1 MTRSYKMHGQFF
13 ILLGIMV
20 LCGITGAFAETAESS
35 PPMMTL
41 RDAVA
46 AGIKTNPEYGAIHNN
61 RRATDEELRQAQ
73 GGYYPSIDFASDAGW
88 DWNRSDENGAPS
100 VTNSLWRAQAG
111 LTLTQMLFD
120 GFKTKYEVDRQ
131 NARTASAAYRVWE
144 TSEFVG
150 LDIVESYLN
159 VLRQREL
166 LEIARANVARHLDIE
181 KQMMESA
188 TAGRTTE
195 ADVEQSRARLAAAR
209 ANESS
214 VRESLRVSEASYI
227 KLAGAMPKT
236 LVRPDK
242 PSAALLETV
251 DEEVKAALDR
261 SPTIASKT
269 ADIDTA
275 QAEWKQSESTF
286 YPQVDFQANV
296 SRAND
301 ASGTEANSDRAR
313 GLVLMN
319 WNLYR
324 GGADSA
330 RVREGVYRYAETKEN
345 RANAARAVE
354 EDVRQTW
361 AQMVSASER
370 AQEFSLQSDANEKV
384 VAAYM
389 DQFNLD
395 RRTLLDVLDAQNENF
410 VSRSNMINA
419 EYIELFTAYRLL
431 AVRGQL
437 LPTLEITYPIGTDPR
452 DHYTY

>member
-1 MTRSYKMHGQFF
+1 
-13 ILLGIMV
+13 
-20 LCGITGAFAETAESS
+20 
-35 PPMMTL
+35 MMTL
-41 RDAVA
+41 RDAVG
-46 AGIKTNPEYGAIHNN
+46 AGLKTNPEFGSIHNN

-73 GGYYPSIDFASDAGW
+73 GGYYPSVDFSSDAGW
-88 DWNRSDENGAPS
+88 DWIRSDANGSSPE
-100 VTNSLWRAQAG
+100 TDSLWRAQAG

-131 NARTASAAYRVWE
+131 RSRVASAAYRVWE
-144 TSEFVG
+144 TSEFLG
-150 LDIVESYLN
+150 LDVIEAYLN

-166 LEIARANVARHLDIE
+166 LEIARANVTRHLEIE
-181 KQMMESA
+181 KQMTES
-188 TAGRTTE
+188 TVAGRTTA

-214 VRESLRVSEASYI
+214 VRESLRTSEAGYI
-227 KLAGAMPKT
+227 RLVGDMPKT

-242 PSAALLETV
+242 PGAALLETV
-251 DEEVKAALDR
+251 DEEVKAALDN
-261 SPTIASKT
+261 SPTLASKA
-269 ADIDTA
+269 ADMDTA
-275 QAEWKQSESTF
+275 RAEWKQSESTF

-301 ASGTEANSDRAR
+301 ASGSEANSDRAR
-313 GLVLMN
+313 ALVLMN

-324 GGADSA
+324 GGADTA
-330 RVREGVYRYAETKEN
+330 RVREGVYRYAESKEN
-345 RANAARAVE
+345 RANSARAIE

-361 AQMVSASER
+361 AQMVAASER
-370 AQEFSLQSDANEKV
+370 AQEFSLQSDSNEKV

-419 EYIELFTAYRLL
+419 EYIELFAAYRLL
-431 AVRGQL
+431 AIRGQL
-437 LPTLEITYPIGTDPR
+437 LPTLDIAYPKGIDPN